1 MIKQL
6 KKDYDQIA
14 GHKATAKGFFM
25 IKRLKK
31 DWPFHVL
38 LLPGLILTFIFSYMP
53 MYGLIMAFED
63 YNPGLGFFKS
73 PWVGFDN
80 FRLIFSQ
87 QQFLNTIYN
96 TMFISFFKLL
106 LGTLSSVV
114 FALLLNEIRSNF
126 NKRFFQTI
134 VYVPN
139 FISWVIMAGI
149 LYTILSTDGIVN
161 VTLKA
166 LHMHPVQFIS
176 NPSVFPWTV
185 IISDVWKIFG
195 FGTVVYLAAITSIDP
210 ELYES
215 AIIDGAGRWK
225 QTLYVTIPTIAPII
239 VLMTVLALGNIL
251 NAGFDQ
257 VYNMYSPVVYSK
269 GDIIDTFVYRLGL
282 QNGKYAIGTTV
293 GMFKS
298 VVSCI
303 LISLSLLV
311 ANKVA
316 NYKVF

>member
-1 MIKQL
+1 MIKQ
-6 KKDYDQIA
+6 
-14 GHKATAKGFFM
+14 
-25 IKRLKK
+25 LKK

-38 LLPGLILTFIFSYMP
+38 LLPGIILTFIFSYLP
-53 MYGLIMAFED
+53 MYGLIMAFQD

-87 QQFLNTIYN
+87 PQFLNTIYN
-96 TMFISFFKLL
+96 TLFISFFKLVF
-106 LGTLSSVV
+106 GTLSSVV
-114 FALLLNEIRSNF
+114 FALLLNEISSNF
-126 NKRFFQTI
+126 TKRLFQTI

-149 LYTILSTDGIVN
+149 LYNILSADGIVN
-161 VTLKA
+161 IMLEA
-166 LHMHPVQFIS
+166 LHIHPVQFIS
-176 NPSVFPWTV
+176 SPSVFPWTV
-185 IISDVWKIFG
+185 IISDVWKTFG

-210 ELYES
+210 QLYES

-225 QTLYVTIPTIAPII
+225 QTLYITIPTIAPII

-257 VYNMYSPVVYSK
+257 VYNLYSPVVYSK

-282 QNGKYAIGTTV
+282 QNGKYNIGTTV
-293 GMFKS
+293 GIFKS

-303 LISLSLLV
+303 LISLSLFV

>member
-6 KKDYDQIA
+6 KKDWA
-14 GHKATAKGFFM
+14 
-25 IKRLKK
+25 
-31 DWPFHVL
+31 FHVL
-38 LLPGLILTFIFSYMP
+38 IFPSVILTFIFSYLP
-53 MYGLIMAFED
+53 MYGLVMAFQD
-63 YNPGLGFFKS
+63 YNPGIGFFKS
-73 PWVGFDN
+73 PWVGFEN
-80 FRLIFSQ
+80 FQLIFSQ
-87 QQFLNTIYN
+87 PQFLLTIYN
-96 TMFISFFKLL
+96 TLFISFFKLFF
-106 LGTLSSVV
+106 GTLSSVV
-114 FALLLNEIRSNF
+114 FALLLNEVRSNF
-126 NKRFFQTI
+126 TKRLFQTI

-149 LYTILSTDGIVN
+149 LYTILSTDGLVN
-161 VTLKA
+161 VTLKMF
-166 LHMHPVQFIS
+166 HIHSIQFIS

-185 IISDVWKIFG
+185 IISDVWKTFG

-225 QTLYVTIPTIAPII
+225 QTLYITIPVIAPII

-257 VYNMYSPVVYSK
+257 VYNLYSPVVYSK
-269 GDIIDTFVYRLGL
+269 GDIIDTYVYRLGL

-293 GMFKS
+293 GIFKS

-303 LISLSLLV
+303 LISLSLYV